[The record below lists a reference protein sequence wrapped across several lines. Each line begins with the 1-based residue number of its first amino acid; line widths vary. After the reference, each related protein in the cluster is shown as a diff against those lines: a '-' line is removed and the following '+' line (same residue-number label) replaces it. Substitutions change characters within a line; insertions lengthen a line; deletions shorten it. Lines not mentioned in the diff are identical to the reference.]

1 MIAPV
6 VAKAVGVTAKL
17 DGVVNTQAPFA
28 ATVTL
33 PDVALGVAEILVV
46 VDVPVQPPGKV
57 QVYEVAPD
65 TADTLYVVAVP

>member
-17 DGVVNTQAPFA
+17 AGVALIHVPFA
-28 ATVTL
+28 FTVTL

-65 TADTLYVVAVP
+65 TADTL